1 MPASPTCVVAPAAAP
16 AGPVAPVAPVDPA
29 GPCGPAAPAAPAA
42 PFIPFIPFMPV
53 RPWDPVAP
61 VAPVAPAAPVAPVAP
76 VAPFGSAISI
86 QLASEHATSNP
97 LLAEYARSPALPA
110 LQGTLAQ
117 LSAVHS
123 HSADVKVTYPTV
135 PLFELVQL
143 GRPVTV
149 AASTPIE

>member
-1 MPASPTCVVAPAAAP
+1 
-16 AGPVAPVAPVDPA
+16 
-29 GPCGPAAPAAPAA
+29 
-42 PFIPFIPFMPV
+42 MPV

-97 LLAEYARSPALPA
+97 LLAEYARSPAFPA

-143 GRPVTV
+143 GRPVSRSQPRPRSNRTRPS
-149 AASTPIE
+149 AARGPAAGRHTRRRTSRSR